1 MNHHAVH
8 LKHNIIHPLYL
19 KKKNTA
25 RFKKGKFP
33 SIDERINVVHTHTH
47 THTHTNITQP

>member
-19 KKKNTA
+19 KKKKIQLA
-25 RFKKGKFP
+25 LRKGNFHQQM
-33 SIDERINVVHTHTH
+33 NG
-47 THTHTNITQP
+47 